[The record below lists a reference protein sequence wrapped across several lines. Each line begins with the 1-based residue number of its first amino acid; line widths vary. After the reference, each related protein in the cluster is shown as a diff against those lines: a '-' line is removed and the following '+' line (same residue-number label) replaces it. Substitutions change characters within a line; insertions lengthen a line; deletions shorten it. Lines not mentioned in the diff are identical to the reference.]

1 MNSRYLTYEANK
13 KPEKNIRT
21 IAIDHLIT
29 NKSLMSRNMVLQFK
43 PSENGN
49 DNLGCEWNMYSVND
63 SQT

>member
-1 MNSRYLTYEANK
+1 
-13 KPEKNIRT
+13 
-21 IAIDHLIT
+21 
-29 NKSLMSRNMVLQFK
+29 MSRNMVLQFK